1 MPGQLD
7 VPQAVF
13 AKKNRLIADAR
24 QQENCGVSS
33 QIRRA
38 FSPEAAREVRG
49 L

>member
-24 QQENCGVSS
+24 QQEDCGVSS
-33 QIRRA
+33 LRQA
-38 FSPEAAREVRG
+38 FSLEAAREVRG